1 MGKAERAHHTV
12 KMGTGIRPLLI
23 LLSYWD
29 EYKRLAVVLGG
40 QFEPTQSGR
49 ALYR

>member
-12 KMGTGIRPLLI
+12 KMGTGIRPLPI
-23 LLSYWD
+23 LLSYWN
-29 EYKRLAVVLGG
+29 ECKRLAVVPGD
-40 QFEPTQSGR
+40 QFEPTQFGH